1 MMGWV
6 VPSKSNILMVGK
18 AVGSG
23 VSQLNHT
30 DGTEAIS
37 SRGIK
42 PPVIITVACVRI
54 GGRTR
59 PQ

>member
-42 PPVIITVACVRI
+42 PPVIITLWSW
-54 GGRTR
+54 
-59 PQ
+59 